1 MAERFG
7 GRYSPTAE
15 KGTSSQPSGTSSG
28 QPRGPFEGKTRSKA
42 GGRVNFLFLAPLPL
56 AVTAFFQDPTGL
68 AARLAAFG
76 LLILAA
82 WLTREGIIAQEAYD
96 ARKIARRPAMPRKI
110 VASLLTG
117 VGLALPALATGNVLS
132 PVIFGLIGGVLHSFA
147 FGLDPLKNKGMEG
160 IDEFQTDRVARAVE
174 GAEKYLAAM
183 SDAILRARDRDL
195 ERRVDSF
202 QTTARAMFRTI
213 EDDPRDLTAARKYLS
228 VYLMGARDAT
238 VKFADIYARSRDAG
252 ARADYVQLLDDLEAN
267 FTGKTQK
274 LLIEDRS
281 DLTVE
286 IDVLRERLAREGVP
300 VDKG

>member
-1 MAERFG
+1 MAERYG
-7 GRYSPTAE
+7 GQFSPE
-15 KGTSSQPSGTSSG
+15 PKGTPETPPS
-28 QPRGPFEGKTRSKA
+28 RPFDGKTRSKA

-56 AVTAFFQDPTGL
+56 AVTAFFQEPAGL

-82 WLTREGIIAQEAYD
+82 WLTREGILAQEAYD
-96 ARKIARRPAMPRKI
+96 ARKIVRRPAMPRKI

-117 VGLALPALATGNVLS
+117 IGLAIPAAVQGAPLNAA
-132 PVIFGLIGGVLHSFA
+132 IFGVLGAVMHSFA
-147 FGLDPLKNKGMEG
+147 FGLDPMKNKGMEG

-183 SDAILRARDRDL
+183 SDAILRAKDRDL
-195 ERRVDSF
+195 ETRVERF
-202 QTTARAMFRTI
+202 QATARAMFRTI

-238 VKFADIYARSRDAG
+238 AKFADIYARSRDG
-252 ARADYVQLLDDLEAN
+252 QARADYIALLDDLEAN

-286 IDVLRERLAREGVP
+286 IDVLRDRLEREGVRI
-300 VDKG
+300 DRD

>member
-7 GRYSPTAE
+7 GRFSPEQKPASPTPP
-15 KGTSSQPSGTSSG
+15 K
-28 QPRGPFEGKTRSKA
+28 GPFEGKTRSKA

-56 AVTAFFQDPTGL
+56 AVTAFFQDSVGL
-68 AARLAAFG
+68 AARLIAFG

-82 WLTREGIIAQEAYD
+82 WLTREGIIAQEAYE

-110 VASLLTG
+110 VASILTG
-117 VGLALPALATGNVLS
+117 IGLAIPAAAEGEVVS
-132 PVIFGLIGGVLHSFA
+132 AAIFGILGAALHSFA

-160 IDEFQTDRVARAVE
+160 VDEFQTDRVARAVE
-174 GAEKYLAAM
+174 GAEKYLSAM
-183 SDAILRARDRDL
+183 SDAILRAKDRDL
-195 ERRVDSF
+195 ERRVESF
-202 QTTARAMFRTI
+202 QATARAMFRTI
-213 EDDPRDLTAARKYLS
+213 ENDPRDLTAARKYLS

-252 ARADYVQLLDDLEAN
+252 ARADYIALLDDLEAN

-300 VDKG
+300 VDRI